1 MKARITSLNKDEKY
15 MNIDLINSKG
25 DACLHTQVFCNE
37 DIKIYYL
44 SVMSNY
50 DFEKQKC
57 IFVKNIEK
65 IINKAFLIF
74 DYDESKIKSI
84 EFKENLQEPDYALIR
99 FMEDKENGTDIDK

>member
-1 MKARITSLNKDEKY
+1 MKARVTSLNKDERY

-25 DACLHTQVFCNE
+25 DACLHTQVCFGK
-37 DIKIYYL
+37 DIKICYL

-57 IFVKNIEK
+57 IFVKNIGK
-65 IINKAFLIF
+65 IISKAFLIF

-84 EFKENLQEPDYALIR
+84 EFKASLQEPDYALIR
-99 FMEDKENGTDIDK
+99 FMEN

>member
-1 MKARITSLNKDEKY
+1 MKARVTSLNKDERY

-25 DACLHTQVFCNE
+25 DACLHTQVLCGE
-37 DIKIYYL
+37 DIKICYL

-57 IFVKNIEK
+57 IFVKNLGK

-74 DYDESKIKSI
+74 DYDENKIKSI
-84 EFKENLQEPDYALIR
+84 EFKGSLQEPDYALIR
-99 FMEDKENGTDIDK
+99 FMEG

>member
-1 MKARITSLNKDEKY
+1 MKARVVSLNKNKRYID
-15 MNIDLINSKG
+15 IDLINSKG
-25 DACLHTQVFCNE
+25 DACLHTQVCFGK

-44 SVMSNY
+44 SIMDY

-57 IFVKNIEK
+57 IFVKNIGK

-84 EFKENLQEPDYALIR
+84 EFEASLQEQDYAFIR
-99 FMEDKENGTDIDK
+99 LSED

>member
-1 MKARITSLNKDEKY
+1 MKARVVSLNKDKGY
-15 MNIDLINSKG
+15 MEIDLINSNG
-25 DACLHTQVFCNE
+25 NTCLHTQVLFGK

-57 IFVKNIEK
+57 IFVKNIGK

-84 EFKENLQEPDYALIR
+84 EFEASLQEQDYAFIR
-99 FMEDKENGTDIDK
+99 LSED